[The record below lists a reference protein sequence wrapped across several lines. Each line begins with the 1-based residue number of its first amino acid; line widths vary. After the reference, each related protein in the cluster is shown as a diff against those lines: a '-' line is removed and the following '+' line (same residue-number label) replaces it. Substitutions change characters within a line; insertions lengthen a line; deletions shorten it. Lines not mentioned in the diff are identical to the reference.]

1 MKQQYIS
8 PEMEIVMLEQRGM
21 LCLSTLINGEA
32 TEPAS
37 CPEAEFE
44 DGFDWE

>member
-8 PEMEIVMLEQRGM
+8 PEMEIVKLEQGGM

-32 TEPAS
+32 TEPANS
-37 CPEAEFE
+37 PEAEFE